1 MVFRVFLIVVVAKK
15 TRSCIMSEMCV
26 NILLFII
33 CTHNMNKSSSGKFK
47 FVGYYT
53 VDPHLQNFG
62 FKFVS

>member
-1 MVFRVFLIVVVAKK
+1 
-15 TRSCIMSEMCV
+15 MSEMCV
-26 NILLFII
+26 SILLFII
-33 CTHNMNKSSSGKFK
+33 CTHSMNKSISGRFK